1 MKCESM
7 HRDNAGRSVNLPAHF
22 FVDRCQTLREAMAA
36 CKTQRDFLHELFTVC
51 QHLTRQLV
59 IMHRRKLVLR
69 DICLRNVVRTNLG
82 QVRSWTFLEYASAV
96 RNGTPTCSMAVRT
109 TPPSVR
115 PFPSSPSCIVRFSVA
130 HFNLFDSMTGRV
142 ISYLVSMAMFPVHRE

>member
-1 MKCESM
+1 
-7 HRDNAGRSVNLPAHF
+7 
-22 FVDRCQTLREAMAA
+22 MAQ

-82 QVRSWTFLEYASAV
+82 QVRSWTFLEYAGAV
-96 RNGTPTCSMAVRT
+96 RSGTRTDSMAVRT
-109 TPPSVR
+109 TPPAVR
-115 PFPSSPSCIVRFSVA
+115 PWACCRSCSC
-130 HFNLFDSMTGRV
+130 S
-142 ISYLVSMAMFPVHRE
+142 LVSTLLPPKHQSRVQKHRVRPRGADRCVLLWHRL

>member
-1 MKCESM
+1 MTPSRCNKHVQGFPSLGSVQYCGQGQGVC
-7 HRDNAGRSVNLPAHF
+7 RDSAGRAVHLPGHF
-22 FVDRCQTLREAMAA
+22 FVDRCQTLREAMAQ

-82 QVRSWTFLEYASAV
+82 QVRSWTFLEYAGAV
-96 RNGTPTCSMAVRT
+96 RSGTRTASMAVRT
-109 TPPSVR
+109 TPPAVR
-115 PFPSSPSCIVRFSVA
+115 P
-130 HFNLFDSMTGRV
+130 
-142 ISYLVSMAMFPVHRE
+142 

>member
-1 MKCESM
+1 MGVFLFVDEWWLQRCSDMTCEGIR
-7 HRDNAGRSVNLPAHF
+7 RDNSGRTVHLPGHF

-96 RNGTPTCSMAVRT
+96 RSGTRTDSMAVRT

-115 PFPSSPSCIVRFSVA
+115 PFQKLAPHSI
-130 HFNLFDSMTGRV
+130 NLCCSLLLM
-142 ISYLVSMAMFPVHRE
+142 